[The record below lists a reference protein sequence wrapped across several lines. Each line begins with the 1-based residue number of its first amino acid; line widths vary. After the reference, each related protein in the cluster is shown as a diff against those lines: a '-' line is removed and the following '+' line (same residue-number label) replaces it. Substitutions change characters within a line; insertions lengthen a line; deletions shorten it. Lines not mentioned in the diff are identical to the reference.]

1 MALCPFMLHR
11 ACPALLVVAAACGGD
26 DAAAPDAAGPD
37 DLRPPIAAD
46 LAEYTS
52 DLPGDG
58 PLVATIET
66 SEGTL
71 RCELFAA
78 GAPITVA
85 NFVGLATGK
94 KTWRHPRTGD
104 IQRGVPYYDGLTIHR
119 VVPGFVIQG
128 GDPLGNG
135 TGGPGYEFAIEVSA
149 ELRHTAGALSMAN
162 AGPEHNGSQFFV
174 TVAAQ
179 PRLDGGY
186 SVFGQCAELEVVT
199 AIADLGSGD
208 GPPSRTV
215 QTTRVTIA
223 RAPAP

>member
-1 MALCPFMLHR
+1 MLHR
-11 ACPALLVVAAACGGD
+11 ARPALLVLAAACGGD
-26 DAAAPDAAGPD
+26 DAPAPDAAGPE
-37 DLRPPIAAD
+37 DLRPPVAGD
-46 LAEYTS
+46 LAAYVA

-58 PLVATIET
+58 ALVATIET
-66 SEGTL
+66 TEGTL
-71 RCELFAA
+71 TCELFGD

-94 KTWRHPRTGD
+94 KTWRHPRTGE

-135 TGGPGYEFAIEVSA
+135 TGGPGYEFGIEVSSA
-149 ELRHTAGALSMAN
+149 LRHTAGALSMAN

-174 TVAAQ
+174 TASAQ

-186 SVFGQCAELEVVT
+186 SVFGQCAEVDTVN
-199 AIADLGSGD
+199 AIANLGSDD
-208 GPPSRTV
+208 GAPSRTV
-215 QTTRVTIA
+215 TTTRVTIG
-223 RAPAP
+223 RAAP

>member
-1 MALCPFMLHR
+1 MRHAR
-11 ACPALLVVAAACGGD
+11 PALALATVAALVACGGD
-26 DAAAPDAAGPD
+26 DAPAPDAAGPA
-37 DLRPPIAAD
+37 DLRPPVAED
-46 LAEYTS
+46 LAAYVS
-52 DLPGDG
+52 DLPGDA

-71 RCELFAA
+71 HCELFAA

-94 KTWRHPRTGD
+94 KTWRHPGTGE
-104 IQRGVPYYDGLTIHR
+104 IQRGVPYYDGLPIHR

-135 TGGPGYEFAIEVSA
+135 TGGPGYEFGIEVSA
-149 ELRHTAGALSMAN
+149 ELRHTDGALSMAN

-174 TVAAQ
+174 TVGAQ

-186 SVFGQCAELEVVT
+186 TVFGQCAETAVVT

-208 GPPSRTV
+208 GPPSRPVT
-215 QTTRVTIA
+215 TTRVTIG
-223 RAPAP
+223 RAAAP